1 MHDDV
6 SYIAPFFFFF
16 FLLLLFFSSDFAM
29 HNLLPALPEVAS
41 RCQQLILAVS
51 SDHDYFMCKLLHDN
65 TRLDN
70 TFTGMKSEIKLTKLI
85 KNSDLV

>member
-6 SYIAPFFFFF
+6 SYIALFFFFF
-16 FLLLLFFSSDFAM
+16 FSFFSSDFAM
-29 HNLLPALPEVAS
+29 HNLLPALPEAAS
-41 RCQQLILAVS
+41 RCRQLILAVS

-70 TFTGMKSEIKLTKLI
+70 TFTGMESEIKLTTFTEI
-85 KNSDLV
+85 SDLV